1 MTIAHVRPVSD
12 IRAAVVE
19 ERGDLLRRPSR
30 ELSRAVA
37 EHFRERFEKF
47 AGQRENE
54 SFRLIRGDP
63 APGLGREADRG
74 YDLLVMGTRGR
85 GFATEFLL
93 GSTVQEVVHRSP
105 IPVVVVPARRGS

>member
-19 ERGDLLRRPSR
+19 ERGDLLRSPSGLPR
-30 ELSRAVA
+30 DIAA
-37 EHFRERFEKF
+37 HFQQRFEKF
-47 AGQRENE
+47 AGQRKNE

-63 APGLGREADRG
+63 APGLCREADKG
-74 YDLLVMGTRGR
+74 YDLVVMGTRGR

-105 IPVVVVPARRGS
+105 IPVVVVPARRSS